1 MPARTRREQHRQT
14 FYQHPIKQQIPLKK
28 KEEKMVKCSVRE
40 EEEGEEGGRGGGGG
54 CQHELTAPY
63 SYASVECT
71 QSCSCETCT
80 HMYLY
85 PESQVTSLSELRW
98 WGPIACSR
106 GRKTTLLTWNSISF
120 GYIDLHKQAGW
131 RQGSYRTIFF
141 SLSLFPAGS
150 GKGLIEE
157 KVGEFM
163 RCSFFFRSINN
174 LTGCLCRHTGER
186 LV

>member
-1 MPARTRREQHRQT
+1 
-14 FYQHPIKQQIPLKK
+14 
-28 KEEKMVKCSVRE
+28 MVKCSVRE
-40 EEEGEEGGRGGGGG
+40 EEEGEEGGGGGGG
-54 CQHELTAPY
+54 NCQHELTAPY

-106 GRKTTLLTWNSISF
+106 GRETTLLTWNSISF

-141 SLSLFPAGS
+141 FSFSLSCRL
-150 GKGLIEE
+150 
-157 KVGEFM
+157 GEGTY
-163 RCSFFFRSINN
+163 RRESWGVHALQFFLSQHQQFDRVLMSTHRRETCVN
-174 LTGCLCRHTGER
+174 
-186 LV
+186 

>member
-1 MPARTRREQHRQT
+1 MCERRRR
-14 FYQHPIKQQIPLKK
+14 
-28 KEEKMVKCSVRE
+28 KERK
-40 EEEGEEGGRGGGGG
+40 GRRRRRGD

-85 PESQVTSLSELRW
+85 PESQATFLSELRW
-98 WGPIACSR
+98 RGPIACSR
-106 GRKTTLLTWNSISF
+106 GRETTLLTWNSISF
-120 GYIDLHKQAGW
+120 RYIDLHKQAGW
-131 RQGSYRTIFF
+131 RQGSYSTIFF
-141 SLSLFPAGS
+141 SLSLFPAGW
-150 GKGLIEE
+150 GKGLIKE

-163 RCSFFFRSINN
+163 RCSCFFRSINN
-174 LTGCLCRHTGER
+174 LTVCLRQRTWGR